1 MFLRKVIEKFRRDR
15 LEELNE
21 EVKALHEEVKALRG
35 EIDTL
40 KSERNVYVNEDG
52 ERVPMAQVLNEYLYG
67 KEEGE

>member
-21 EVKALHEEVKALRG
+21 EVKELRG